1 MSLDQVLQGSQFC
14 ASFPWDSLWHRH
26 LDIHTRGCA
35 FAVRRHSPPARDK
48 RRVSPTA
55 LASLFRVEGPPPGQ
69 MSLEAA
75 TGGRSSVSRPGPAA
89 LYPCFH
95 WRGGGGGRWRCGAAL
110 RPAPLRSA
118 PFWGEVTAQDFSVG
132 TEQKRKHAPAVE
144 VGCAWSS
151 KPAGGI
157 WCQGVWRLVWR
168 SGHRVF
174 LSAFVPSILAAAPS
188 HVFNLMHFS
197 HACGW

>member
-1 MSLDQVLQGSQFC
+1 MLLSRGIPCGTATWISTHGDVRLLSAVIHRLPGTSGGSVLQHSRLYSVLKGRLGGRN
-14 ASFPWDSLWHRH
+14 PWRLPREAVARC
-26 LDIHTRGCA
+26 LGPAPPRFTRV
-35 FAVRRHSPPARDK
+35 F
-48 RRVSPTA
+48 
-55 LASLFRVEGPPPGQ
+55 
-69 MSLEAA
+69 
-75 TGGRSSVSRPGPAA
+75 TGGAGAA
-89 LYPCFH
+89 A
-95 WRGGGGGRWRCGAAL
+95 GGGAGPRS
-110 RPAPLRSA
+110 APLRSA